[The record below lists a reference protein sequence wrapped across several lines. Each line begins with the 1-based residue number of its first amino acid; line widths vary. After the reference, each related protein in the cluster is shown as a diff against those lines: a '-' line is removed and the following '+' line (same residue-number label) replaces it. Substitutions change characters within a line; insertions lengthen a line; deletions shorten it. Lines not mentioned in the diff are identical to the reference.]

1 MNVEDA
7 MKKLMGISGAT
18 ASMIVDSDSGMILAQ
33 AGSGLNLDLAAAGNT
48 EVVRA
53 KRKTMASLK
62 LDDRIEDILITL
74 GKQFHILRPLGSK
87 ENIFIYS
94 VLDKANANLAMAR
107 LIISDVENNIKF

>member
-1 MNVEDA
+1 MNVEDG

-18 ASMIVDSDSGMILAQ
+18 AAMIVDSESGMILAQ
-33 AGSGLNLDLAAAGNT
+33 AGSGFNLDLAAAGNT

-53 KRKTMASLK
+53 KRKTMAALK
-62 LDDRIEDILITL
+62 LNDRIEDMLITL
-74 GKQFHILRPLGSK
+74 GKQFHILRPLVTK

-107 LIISDVENNIKF
+107 LIISDVESNIKF

>member
-7 MKKLMGISGAT
+7 MKKLMGMNGAT
-18 ASMIVDSDSGMILAQ
+18 AAMIVDSDSGMILAQ
-33 AGSGLNLDLAAAGNT
+33 GGGGINLDLAAAGNT

-62 LDDRIEDILITL
+62 LEDRIEDFLITL
-74 GKQFHILRPLGSK
+74 GKQFHILRPLEGK

-107 LIISDVENNIKF
+107 LVIADVESSIKF